1 MPDTPSPIDAAT
13 QTTVTAAD
21 HVSCTQAIPLN
32 ELKTGQKAVIDR
44 LELSEEDDA
53 RVLRLGLT
61 PGRKIQL
68 VRGGPRPIVGTA
80 GARIALDRVLARG
93 IQVVVPNPNKDDEPN
108 SPPAATG
115 QTDPSGKEGQS

>member
-1 MPDTPSPIDAAT
+1 VTDAIPPIDPETPA
-13 QTTVTAAD
+13 TVTAAD
-21 HVSCTQAIPLN
+21 HVACTHAIPLN
-32 ELKTGQKAVIDR
+32 ELETGQKAVIDR

-93 IQVVVPNPNKDDEPN
+93 IQVVVPNPNKDAGRDTNE
-108 SPPAATG
+108 
-115 QTDPSGKEGQS
+115 EGQP